1 MFAERV
7 IAGLS
12 SSFGALAAILAA
24 LGIYGVLAYV
34 VMQRTREIGIRLA
47 LGAAGADVR
56 ALVFKEVGWMVFAGV
71 VVGLPSAYGLAR
83 VSESLFFGVHAGD
96 ITVYLIALSVIVMIA
111 GIACYVPS
119 RRATRIDPI
128 VALRYE

>member
-1 MFAERV
+1 M
-7 IAGLS
+7 
-12 SSFGALAAILAA
+12 
-24 LGIYGVLAYV
+24 LAYV
-34 VMQRTREIGIRLA
+34 VVQRTREIGIRLA

-119 RRATRIDPI
+119 RWATRIDPI

>member
-1 MFAERV
+1 MRGGVDEPRLLIHRV
-7 IAGLS
+7 AQHVRREVFLS
-12 SSFGALAAILAA
+12 L
-24 LGIYGVLAYV
+24 
-34 VMQRTREIGIRLA
+34 
-47 LGAAGADVR
+47 AGADVR
-56 ALVFKEVGWMVFAGV
+56 ALVFKEVGWMVLAGA

-96 ITVYLIALSVIVMIA
+96 ITVYLISLSVIVVIA
-111 GIACYVPS
+111 AIACYVPS